1 MSKRMPIAAAKQIA
15 KKYDKD
21 QVIILT
27 WDNKT
32 GKTWVTTYGKT
43 LQDCDQAAIGGNK
56 IKKQI
61 LGWPDELCKD
71 KPARIR
77 RKERQ

>member
-1 MSKRMPIAAAKQIA
+1 MSKKMPIAAAKEIA

-27 WDNKT
+27 WDRKT
-32 GKTWVTTYGKT
+32 GTTWVTTYGKT
-43 LQDCDQAAIGGNK
+43 LVDCEQAAVGGNR

-61 LGWPDELCKD
+61 LKWPDELCQD
-71 KPARIR
+71 KPARAKK
-77 RKERQ
+77 KEKK